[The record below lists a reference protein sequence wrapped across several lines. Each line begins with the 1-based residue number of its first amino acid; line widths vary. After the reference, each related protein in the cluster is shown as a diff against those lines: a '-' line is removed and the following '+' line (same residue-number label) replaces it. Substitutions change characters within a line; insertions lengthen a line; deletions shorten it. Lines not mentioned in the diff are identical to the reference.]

1 MFKIQLVCVGRIKE
15 PFYRQAVEEYLKRLG
30 RFAEVSVFELP
41 ECTFRGEDV
50 ADVIL
55 RTEGE
60 AIARA
65 VKGYTAV
72 LAVEG
77 KRFSSPDFSRLLTSV
92 RDGGNPVMS
101 FVIGGSY
108 GVHDSVKRRA
118 DKLISFS
125 DMTFPHMLMRVILA
139 EQIYRGFMIAA
150 GSDYHK

>member
-1 MFKIQLVCVGRIKE
+1 
-15 PFYRQAVEEYLKRLG
+15 
-30 RFAEVSVFELP
+30 
-41 ECTFRGEDV
+41 
-50 ADVIL
+50 
-55 RTEGE
+55 
-60 AIARA
+60 
-65 VKGYTAV
+65 
-72 LAVEG
+72 
-77 KRFSSPDFSRLLTSV
+77 
-92 RDGGNPVMS
+92 MS